1 MIGYIK
7 GKLLHDLDGEIIL
20 ENNGVG
26 FSITPSAEAY
36 KEILANGGGAVFTYM
51 AVREDDISLYGFK
64 SIEEKKMF
72 LKLITVSGIGP
83 KMAMTVLSNMTLTDL
98 SVKIATED
106 IKGLS
111 QVKGLG
117 KKKAE
122 MIIVE
127 LREKMREEL
136 KETPKEKSLTEI
148 NLKDKDIEDA
158 MLALTGLGFSKQECV
173 GVLTKAKE
181 QNVQGVQALI
191 AFSLKNIR
199 QVKNGRRKNC
209 YEHGQ

>member
-83 KMAMTVLSNMTLTDL
+83 KMAMTVLSNMTLADL

-199 QVKNGRRKNC
+199 
-209 YEHGQ
+209 

>member
-1 MIGYIK
+1 MIGYVK
-7 GKLLHDLDGEIIL
+7 GKLICDAGGEIIL

-36 KEILANGGGAVFTYM
+36 KEILKDGGGAVYTYM

-64 SIEEKKMF
+64 SIEEKNMF

-83 KMAMTVLSNMTLTDL
+83 KMGMTVLSNMSLTDL
-98 SVKIATED
+98 AVKIATSD
-106 IKGLS
+106 VKGLS

-127 LREKMREEL
+127 LREKMGEEL
-136 KETPKEKSLTEI
+136 KESKAESKSHEI
-148 NLKDKDIEDA
+148 NLKDKDVEDA
-158 MLALTGLGFSKQECV
+158 MLALTGLGFAKQECV
-173 GVLTKAKE
+173 AVLSKAKAE
-181 QNVQGVQALI
+181 NVQGVQALI
-191 AFSLKNIR
+191 AYSLKNIR
-199 QVKNGRRKNC
+199 
-209 YEHGQ
+209 

>member
-1 MIGYIK
+1 MIGYVK
-7 GKLLHDLDGEIIL
+7 GKLLHEQDGEIIL

-36 KEILANGGGAVFTYM
+36 KEITLNGGGAVYTYM

-83 KMAMTVLSNMTLTDL
+83 KMGMTVLSNMSLTDL
-98 SVKIATED
+98 AVKIATSD
-106 IKGLS
+106 VKGLS

-127 LREKMREEL
+127 LREKMGEEL
-136 KETPKEKSLTEI
+136 KETKEEKKAVQQIDLKEK
-148 NLKDKDIEDA
+148 DIADA
-158 MLALTGLGFSKQECV
+158 MLALTGLGFAKQECIA
-173 GVLTKAKE
+173 VLTKAKE
-181 QNVQGVQALI
+181 QGVIGVQALI
-191 AFSLKNIR
+191 TFALKNI
-199 QVKNGRRKNC
+199 K
-209 YEHGQ
+209 

>member
-1 MIGYIK
+1 MIGYVK
-7 GKLLHDLDGEIIL
+7 GKLLYDADGEIIL

-36 KEILANGGGAVFTYM
+36 RQIVKDGGGAVYTYM

-64 SIEEKKMF
+64 SIEEKNMF

-83 KMAMTVLSNMTLTDL
+83 KMGMTVLSNMSLTDL
-98 SVKIATED
+98 AVKIATSD

-127 LREKMREEL
+127 LREKMGEEL
-136 KETPKEKSLTEI
+136 KESKAENKSPEI
-148 NLKDKDIEDA
+148 NFKDKDVEDA
-158 MLALTGLGFSKQECV
+158 MLALTGLGFAKQECV
-173 GVLTKAKE
+173 AVLSKAKAE
-181 QNVQGVQALI
+181 NVQGVQALI
-191 AFSLKNIR
+191 AYSLKNIR
-199 QVKNGRRKNC
+199 
-209 YEHGQ
+209 